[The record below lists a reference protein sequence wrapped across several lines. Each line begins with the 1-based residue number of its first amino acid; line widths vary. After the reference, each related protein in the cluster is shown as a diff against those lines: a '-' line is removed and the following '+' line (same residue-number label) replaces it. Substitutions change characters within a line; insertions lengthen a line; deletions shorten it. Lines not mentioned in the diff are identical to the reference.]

1 MTTDN
6 DYTLGLSM
14 TACGRMTGGL
24 SSNSLDEEEAM
35 MVFRCHQVSAGTSQ
49 SQDHAELSARGKA
62 RNTREKA
69 REIGETTHLPR
80 AHGL

>member
-6 DYTLGLSM
+6 EHTLGLWM
-14 TACGRMTGGL
+14 TACGRMTAGL
-24 SSNSLDEEEAM
+24 SSNSLDEEAM
-35 MVFRCHQVSAGTSQ
+35 MVFRCHQVSADTSL
-49 SQDHAELSARGKA
+49 SQDHEALSSRGKA

-69 REIGETTHLPR
+69 REIGETTHLLR

>member
-6 DYTLGLSM
+6 KHTLGLLM
-14 TACGRMTGGL
+14 TVCGRMTGGL

-35 MVFRCHQVSAGTSQ
+35 MVFRCQQVSAGTSL
-49 SQDHAELSARGKA
+49 SQDHEALSSRGKA

>member
-6 DYTLGLSM
+6 DHTLGLWM
-14 TACGRMTGGL
+14 TARGRMTGGL
-24 SSNSLDEEEAM
+24 SSNSLDEEAM
-35 MVFRCHQVSAGTSQ
+35 MVFRCHQVSASTSL

>member
-6 DYTLGLSM
+6 DHTLGLWM
-14 TACGRMTGGL
+14 TAFGRMTGGL
-24 SSNSLDEEEAM
+24 SSNSLDEEAM
-35 MVFRCHQVSAGTSQ
+35 MVFRCHQVSAGTSL